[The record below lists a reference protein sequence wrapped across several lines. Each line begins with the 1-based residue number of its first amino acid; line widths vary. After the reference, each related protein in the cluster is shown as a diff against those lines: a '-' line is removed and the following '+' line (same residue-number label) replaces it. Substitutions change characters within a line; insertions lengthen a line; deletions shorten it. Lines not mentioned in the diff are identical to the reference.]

1 MPALPALSC
10 DPTEI
15 SARPSELPPLACAL
29 TVSPAVT
36 DTEPRSEPAGECSAL
51 QRRKARPPKR
61 HDRSRPGRAWLGTTA
76 LRAGA
81 KLSFPTL
88 YRLGGL
94 AGAALHRLPTPE
106 RCATRVNL
114 EACLPELS
122 AQAREQLARA
132 SLIETGRTF
141 AEFGALWCWPAQRAL
156 ELVVET
162 RGLELFECARAQGR
176 GVLLLTPHLGAW
188 ELSGLFF
195 SSLAPLT
202 AMYKRPPVAELEE
215 FYNRSRGRLGAKL
228 APNDAGGVAMVLR
241 ALRAGEVAGILP
253 DQDPGRGGG
262 VFAPWFG
269 VLANT
274 TTLVAKLAARSGA
287 PVLLTWCERLPQAR
301 GFRIHV
307 SALSREIGLDD
318 PLAGTAALNLELE
331 QLIRSAPEQYLW
343 SYKRFRTRPEGLGN
357 PYREGVCERTVG
369 PRSK

>member
-1 MPALPALSC
+1 MNCRGPSAGLPS
-10 DPTEI
+10 TT
-15 SARPSELPPLACAL
+15 SVSEP
-29 TVSPAVT
+29 
-36 DTEPRSEPAGECSAL
+36 EPRTDSAGDTGAL
-51 QRRKARPPKR
+51 ERRKPRPPAR
-61 HDRSRPGRAWLGTTA
+61 SDRSRPARAWLGVAA

-81 KLSFPTL
+81 KLSFPAI
-88 YRLGGL
+88 YRLGGF
-94 AGAALHRLPTPE
+94 AGAALHRLSTPE
-106 RCATRVNL
+106 RHATRVNL
-114 EACLPELS
+114 EVCFPELS
-122 AQAREQLARA
+122 LERREELARA

-156 ELVVET
+156 GLVVET
-162 RGLELFECARAQGR
+162 RGLELFESARAHKR
-176 GVLLLTPHLGAW
+176 GVLLMTPHLGAW

-195 SSLAPLT
+195 SSIAPLT

-215 FYNRSRGRLGAKL
+215 FYNRARGRLGAKL

-253 DQDPGRGGG
+253 DQDPGHGGG

-269 VLANT
+269 VAANT

-287 PVLLTWCERLPQAR
+287 VVLLTWCERLPDAR

-307 SALSREIGLDD
+307 NALSREIALDD

-343 SYKRFRTRPEGLGN
+343 SYKRFRTRPVGLGN
-357 PYREGVCERTVG
+357 PYREGVSERTLG
-369 PRSK
+369 PRSH

>member
-1 MPALPALSC
+1 MS
-10 DPTEI
+10 D
-15 SARPSELPPLACAL
+15 S
-29 TVSPAVT
+29 
-36 DTEPRSEPAGECSAL
+36 EPRSDSAARAPSL
-51 QRRKARPPKR
+51 ERRKARPPKR
-61 HDRSRPGRAWLGTTA
+61 HDRSRPGRAWLGATA

-81 KLSFPTL
+81 KLSFPAL
-88 YRLGGL
+88 YRLGGF

-106 RCATRVNL
+106 RNATLVNL
-114 EACLPELS
+114 QACLPELS
-122 AQAREQLARA
+122 SERRDELARA

-156 ELVVET
+156 ALVAET
-162 RGLELFECARAQGR
+162 RGLELFEQALARKR
-176 GVLLLTPHLGAW
+176 GVILLTPHLGAW

-215 FYNRSRGRLGAKL
+215 FYNRARGRLGAKL

-241 ALRAGEVAGILP
+241 ALKAGEVIGILP

-287 PVLLTWCERLPQAR
+287 PVLLTWCERLPDAR

-307 SALSREIGLDD
+307 CAPSREIGLADA
-318 PLAGTAALNLELE
+318 LAGTAALNLELE
-331 QLIRSAPEQYLW
+331 QLIRGAPEQYLW
-343 SYKRFRTRPEGLGN
+343 SYKRFRTRPEGMGN
-357 PYREGVCERTVG
+357 PYREGVSERTVG
-369 PRSK
+369 QRS